1 VAFTLDDLERF
12 VRAVENDYV
21 REGLPQ
27 RLEVARISGLFGA
40 NVVTGFIKATL
51 EDRGAIIFNLS
62 EISHWERK
70 IAVEFILGR
79 LVRLGQPR
87 SLRQSHCF
95 WKGHSS
101 TSGEII

>member
-51 EDRGAIIFNLS
+51 EDRGATY
-62 EISHWERK
+62 
-70 IAVEFILGR
+70 
-79 LVRLGQPR
+79 
-87 SLRQSHCF
+87 
-95 WKGHSS
+95 S
-101 TSGEII
+101 TSLKSVIGSERQRSSLFWAGWCD